1 MPQESSKNEPWTKRK
16 HVRAFVGCFLGAA
29 LIVAGGVGA
38 AHAGDSNAPAA
49 ADDEDNMPDVQFL
62 RGVLKGM
69 GLKKPGDD
77 ATIDYHERSPLV
89 VPPSRDLPPPEADSG
104 PKSTAAGWPSD
115 PDVNR
120 RKAAVAA
127 DHKVSSVDESRA
139 LRPNE
144 MMPNGTDVK
153 GKAQTYVSTDPAN
166 GAPMK
171 PSQLGFNG
179 WSFNDLFGS
188 KPDTTTFKSEPARN
202 SLTEPPVGYRT
213 PAPDQPY
220 GVGKDK
226 NSAEAYDFWNKHGT
240 E

>member
-1 MPQESSKNEPWTKRK
+1 MPQEPSKKEPWTNRK
-16 HVRAFVGCFLGAA
+16 HTRALACCFLGAA
-29 LIVAGGVGA
+29 LIFAAGVGA
-38 AHAGDSNAPAA
+38 AHAGDNNSSGAS
-49 ADDEDNMPDVQFL
+49 ADDEDNLPDVQFL

-69 GLKKPGDD
+69 GLKRGDES
-77 ATIDYHERSPLV
+77 IDYHERSPLV
-89 VPPSRDLPPPEADSG
+89 VPPSRDLPPPDDGSA
-104 PKSTAAGWPSD
+104 PRTTAAGWPSD

-120 RKAAVAA
+120 RKAATAA
-127 DHKVSSVDESRA
+127 EHKVSSVDESRA

-153 GKAQTYVSTDPAN
+153 GKAQTYVSTDPAD

-171 PSQLGFNG
+171 PSALGFNG
-179 WSFNDLFGS
+179 WSFNSLFGS
-188 KPDTTTFKSEPARN
+188 KPEATTFKSEPSRN

-226 NSAEAYDFWNKHGT
+226 NSTEAYDFWNKHGT

>member
-1 MPQESSKNEPWTKRK
+1 MPQEPSNKESWTDRR
-16 HVRAFVGCFLGAA
+16 HVRTLVACFLGAA

-38 AHAGDSNAPAA
+38 AHAGDNNSNNAA
-49 ADDEDNMPDVQFL
+49 ADDEDQMPDVQFF
-62 RGVLKGM
+62 RGVMKGL
-69 GLKKPGDD
+69 GLKRGDD
-77 ATIDYHERSPLV
+77 AIDYHERSPLV
-89 VPPSRDLPPPEADSG
+89 VPPSRDLPPPEDDSS

-115 PDVNR
+115 PDANR
-120 RKAAVAA
+120 RKAAAA
-127 DHKVSSVDESRA
+127 AEHKVSSIDESRA

-153 GKAQTYVSTDPAN
+153 GKAQTYVSTDPAD

-171 PSQLGFNG
+171 PSALGFNG
-179 WSFNDLFGS
+179 WSFDSMFGS
-188 KPDTTTFKSEPARN
+188 KPETATFKAEPPRN

-220 GVGKDK
+220 ALGKDK
-226 NSAEAYDFWNKHGT
+226 NNSSEAYDFWNKHGT